1 MLVLVAI
8 LGLGACRQGGTGI
21 WFKGDFDAALALAKN
36 RQTLVLLEFYTDWC
50 NWCRR
55 LESDT
60 FNVAEVQRELAG
72 LVAVKQNAEKEGAA
86 LAARFGVDSFP
97 TLIFLDPDGN
107 EVDRIL
113 GYLPPDKFLHRMKK
127 IRTGDTFLA
136 CLRTLQEDPGDIEA
150 IKRSVEGLLSRSDP
164 EGAISR
170 INAFHQATEGRELD
184 LCRRLMFEARV
195 ELHTRVYQ
203 RAARLYLRG
212 WDRAFDVPD
221 TTGTEELH
229 VLVSEGLPDWPADEQ
244 ADRLRAAR
252 HQDASNLLE
261 LPDLESTSPKG
272 LLEVASFAFSN
283 GHFDVAAD
291 LYLRWYESEGS
302 GASSGLLND
311 VAWRLYL
318 GGTELQAASEIA
330 RHAYEKKKTSEN
342 TDTLA
347 RLLYVT
353 GAVDEAIALERNA
366 AENADGPESE
376 AYRGIAEKMEAGEK
390 LDDRP
395 PPGDNPDKAEK
406 MNPV

>member
-1 MLVLVAI
+1 MLVMAAI
-8 LGLGACRQGGTGI
+8 LSVGACRQGGTGV
-21 WFKGDFDAALALAKN
+21 WFKGDIDSALALAKN
-36 RQTLVLLEFYTDWC
+36 RETLVLVWFYTDWC

-55 LESDT
+55 LDTDT
-60 FNVAEVQRELAG
+60 FKAVEVQRELAE

-86 LAARFGVDSFP
+86 LAARFGVDSYP
-97 TLIFLDPDGN
+97 TLVFLDSDGH

-113 GYLPPDKFLHRMKK
+113 GYLPPDKFLHRVKK

-136 CLRTLQEDPGDIEA
+136 CLRTLQDDPGDIEA

-212 WDRAFDVPD
+212 WDRAFEVPS
-221 TTGTEELH
+221 TTGTEQLH
-229 VLVSEGLPDWPADEQ
+229 SLVSGGLPEWPADEQ

-252 HQDASNLLE
+252 HEDASSLLD
-261 LPDLESTSPKG
+261 LPNLESTSPQG

-291 LYLRWYESEGS
+291 LYLRWYAAEGS
-302 GASSGLLND
+302 GATSGLLND

-318 GGTELQAASEIA
+318 SGTKLQKATEIA
-330 RHAYEKKKTSEN
+330 RLAHEKKATPEN

-353 GAVDEAIALERNA
+353 GAGDEAIALERSA

-395 PPGDNPDKAEK
+395 SFMSYPGTRR
-406 MNPV
+406 VIL